1 MKKGDLLWA
10 LALSLI
16 IAILTI
22 PATHHLF
29 ITLTKNHPY
38 LMGFVKV
45 SILATLGELLAIRIV
60 IGDFVKP
67 VGVFWRFFIWGL
79 LGMSF
84 ALIFP
89 LFNSG
94 VRTAIEIGLLPS
106 FHENTIVTPL
116 LISAAMNLI
125 FAPTMMG
132 LHRITDTYI
141 ELCNGKV
148 ANLKNVSL
156 ENVVHHID
164 WKGLIGF
171 VYLKTIPF
179 FWIPAHTLTFMLPSE
194 YRVLAASFLSIAL
207 GGILAFAKKRKK

>member
-141 ELCNGKV
+141 ELCNGEV
-148 ANLKNVSL
+148 ANFKNVSL
-156 ENVVHHID
+156 ENVVRHID

-207 GGILAFAKKRKK
+207 GGILAFAKKKKK